1 MLSFR
6 ARCTSDLIVDLDSL
20 LNRYLARIDLCITG
34 MYLLLILASLLPY
47 MLVPIKLLN
56 RYLAR
61 IDLCITGS
69 GEEVQR
75 GLDPPASE
83 LAIFA
88 MAERASYDDSFA
100 AAPRLR
106 ASRCP

>member
-20 LNRYLARIDLCITG
+20 LNRYLARNDLCITG

-47 MLVPIKLLN
+47 KLVLLKLLN

-61 IDLCITGS
+61 NDLCITGS
-69 GEEVQR
+69 PVEKRFSVGLIPLLLYLPYSQWPSEHLTMTRSQR
-75 GLDPPASE
+75 
-83 LAIFA
+83 
-88 MAERASYDDSFA
+88 R
-100 AAPRLR
+100 
-106 ASRCP
+106 